1 MPLPFPSPR
10 GLGMNRR
17 AFCNGVSESPALAAT
32 EKSSALVPILHI
44 PGVPQTPA
52 GIQEAVRVNGGKVPA
67 KCPEASAS
75 AKTFSPVSP
84 LLPGVRSPPNADSA
98 LR

>member
-1 MPLPFPSPR
+1 MPLPSPSPR

-52 GIQEAVRVNGGKVPA
+52 GIQEAVRVNCGKVPV

-75 AKTFSPVSP
+75 AKTFS
-84 LLPGVRSPPNADSA
+84 RFPPAT
-98 LR
+98 RG